1 MISWA
6 RRPSRSA
13 ASACRSRLRPPP
25 RPRPQRMAA
34 RQPQRRNKDFGWCK
48 GTIISKITDRRRRV
62 GSDQVNFVAKF
73 DMDQG
78 RTTDLSLDATM
89 YDTSPSAEYESW
101 LLLEP
106 HEE

>member
-1 MISWA
+1 M
-6 RRPSRSA
+6 
-13 ASACRSRLRPPP
+13 
-25 RPRPQRMAA
+25 
-34 RQPQRRNKDFGWCK
+34 
-48 GTIISKITDRRRRV
+48 